1 MSTEVVKQEQKQVVQ
16 VSEQDIKDF
25 LFGSETKLTPEQQ
38 VLFIKTAVAFN
49 LNPLKREIYAVP
61 YQERSSGKYRLSIV
75 TGYEV
80 YLKRAERLAI
90 LDGWKVWTE
99 DGNDGKPIK
108 AKIVIYR
115 RDWKNPF
122 EHEVYF
128 KEYAQ
133 QNKMWDTKPHT
144 MIKKVVTAQGFR
156 MAFPDEMGGLPYTS
170 DELPEEMTVVKPL
183 DPNRPLLPAT
193 LKLKSIPN
201 PQPEVSTPAPKVEET
216 AIIATVVEDPH
227 VNDILYI
234 KYVPNADPNYYT
246 EAQHDLILKLLDS
259 HCLTPLQKLKY
270 RKILKEKKMM
280 SKAAGDLL
288 NWLTYRIKIVKKS
301 EDNLKEMVPNEPIR
315 RKIAECVIA
324 KWMTKDASGKD
335 MADDT
340 RVESFA
346 NGKGTEEDYIEIK
359 DFLSDITEDKNVDE

>member
-1 MSTEVVKQEQKQVVQ
+1 MSTEVAKQEQKQVVQ

-38 VLFIKTAVAFN
+38 VLFMKTAVAFN

-99 DGNDGKPIK
+99 DGTDGKPIK

-170 DELPEEMTVVKPL
+170 DELPDEMTAVKPL
-183 DPNRPLLPAT
+183 DPNRPFVPAT
-193 LKLKSIPN
+193 LKLKSIPDPKTSVV
-201 PQPEVSTPAPKVEET
+201 PQVPTVEET
-216 AIIATVVEDPH
+216 VVTATVVEDPH

-234 KYVPNADPNYYT
+234 KYTPNADPNYYT

-270 RKILKEKKMM
+270 RKVLKDKKVM
-280 SKAAGDLL
+280 SKVARDLIE
-288 NWLTYRIKIVKKS
+288 WLTFRIKLIKKAEDSIKELAPS
-301 EDNLKEMVPNEPIR
+301 EEIR
-315 RKIAECVIA
+315 RKITGGVIS
-324 KWMTKDASGKD
+324 KW
-335 MADDT
+335 DDD
-340 RVESFA
+340 RLNCFL
-346 NGKGTEEDYIEIK
+346 NGKGSEEDYIEIK
-359 DFLSDITEDKNVDE
+359 DFLSDVTEDKNVAE